1 MNGEVESVPELLSPQ
16 NARFLLDSTEAFLF
30 DCDGWS
36 LFLFQFDSI
45 QIFYVCLFIY
55 LFLMVA
61 FDCVCGQGLF
71 VLENDSKLVFLIVSI
86 N

>member
-55 LFLMVA
+55 LFLMIA

-71 VLENDSKLVFLIVSI
+71 GRVISSSMAFRRH
-86 N
+86 